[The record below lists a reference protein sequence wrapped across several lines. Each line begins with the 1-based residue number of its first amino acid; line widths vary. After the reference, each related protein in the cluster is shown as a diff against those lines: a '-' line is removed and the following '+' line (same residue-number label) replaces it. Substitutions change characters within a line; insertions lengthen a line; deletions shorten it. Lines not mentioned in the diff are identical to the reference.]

1 MARAYSVFL
10 LRKNVPAREAL
21 LQAIKGL
28 KFKLDLDDGYAP
40 FKTAGYLPCT
50 LEGEDAGFDLRFKD
64 IDPAHVTKLAA
75 ELGERDVE
83 IAFKWSGDVREAASA
98 FIVCAALANDFAAL
112 IYDFEAEVFIPAD
125 ELIAKA
131 RKAVAGL

>member
-1 MARAYSVFL
+1 L
-10 LRKNVPAREAL
+10 Q
-21 LQAIKGL
+21 QAIKAL
-28 KFKLDLDDGYAP
+28 KFSLSLDDAYAP

-64 IDPAHVTKLAA
+64 VEPANAPKSG

-83 IAFKWSGDVREAASA
+83 IALKWSGDVREMASA
-98 FIVCAALANDFAAL
+98 AIVSAVLAKDFGAL
-112 IYDFEAEVFIPAD
+112 IYDPEAAVFISAD

-131 RKAVAGL
+131 KKAVSTL